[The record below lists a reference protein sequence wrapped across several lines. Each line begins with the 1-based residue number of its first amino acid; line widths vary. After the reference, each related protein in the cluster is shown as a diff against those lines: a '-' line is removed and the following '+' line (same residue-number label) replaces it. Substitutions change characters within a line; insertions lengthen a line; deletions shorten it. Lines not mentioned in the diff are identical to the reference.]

1 MDSVKGISIFEYINI
16 NYITMKEVIDTL
28 SIQRKGLDAIKI
40 AINKLPNSRGKAL
53 GFTALEKGRMYIG
66 EVSREL
72 GAEYPYEATKQ
83 AVDAKG
89 IQAAVDLADTETPV
103 ISITGN
109 EVVDL
114 NTLRE
119 VLEKE
124 LDYFMGI
131 IFIPK
136 KGLNAKLISIGV
148 DKKFTLD
155 CNISEAYRSLKES
168 RMWLGVR
175 LGELRDTAK

>member
-1 MDSVKGISIFEYINI
+1 
-16 NYITMKEVIDTL
+16 MKEVIDTL

-114 NTLRE
+114 NVLRE
-119 VLEKE
+119 VIEKE
-124 LDYFMGI
+124 LESFTHTIFPKVSMSTYGI
-131 IFIPK
+131 NS
-136 KGLNAKLISIGV
+136 GLG
-148 DKKFTLD
+148 KKFVLD